1 MVAAQPAADLRRMQR
16 RATGL
21 LLAAAALWGLARWA
35 RHSHPA
41 WAWVGAF
48 AEAALVGGLADWFAV
63 TALFRHPLG
72 LPIWHT
78 AIIPA
83 RKDDIARNVGEF
95 VETHLLTPQAL
106 AQEVAEGD
114 LAARLA
120 EALQQ
125 PATARQLAGWLL
137 QAAPG
142 LLDSLDD
149 DQLSA
154 WLAEAVQAE
163 LNRLDAPGLGL
174 RVLQRLAS
182 EQQHQ
187 RVLDA
192 VARALQRYLEDPEHL
207 PAVTDFIARALN
219 LDHPLYRSVIKTTA
233 PRATQAIAQQLGL
246 LHDSPDHP
254 WRPRLDEWVTQWLAE
269 LPEHP
274 GWQVRL
280 EHWRHDGLA
289 SPTAQAWLIRLWPR
303 LKARLHAA
311 LQAQGSAQAPH
322 PLADALTARVQGL
335 GLRLQTEDELRR
347 SINAALAAALA
358 GLVQRHRGAA
368 ARFLETQLARWSPTE
383 MSDKV
388 EQAIGRD
395 LQFIRINGTLVGGL
409 VGLLLHALNAL

>member
-1 MVAAQPAADLRRMQR
+1 MQR

-78 AIIPA
+78 AIVPM

-125 PATARQLAGWLL
+125 PDTARQLARWCL

-149 DQLSA
+149 DRLAA
-154 WLAEAVQAE
+154 WLADAVQAE
-163 LNRLDAPGLGL
+163 LHRLDAPGLGL
-174 RVLQRLAS
+174 KALQRLAS

-192 VARALQRYLEDPEHL
+192 VADALQRYLEDPEHL

-219 LDHPLYRSVIKTTA
+219 LDHPLYRSVIKTAA

-246 LHDSPDHP
+246 LRDSPEHP
-254 WRPRLDEWVTQWLAE
+254 WRPRLDEWVIQWLAE
-269 LPEHP
+269 LPAHP
-274 GWQVRL
+274 GWQARL
-280 EHWRHDGLA
+280 EQWRSDGLA
-289 SPTAQAWLIRLWPR
+289 SPSAQAWLARLWPR
-303 LKARLHAA
+303 LKARLLAA
-311 LQAQGSAQAPH
+311 IRSEDTPESPH
-322 PLADALTARVQGL
+322 PLADELATRVQGL
-335 GLRLQTEDELRR
+335 GLRLQNDDGLRR
-347 SINAALAAALA
+347 TINAALADALA

-388 EQAIGRD
+388 ERAIGRD

-409 VGLLLHALNAL
+409 VGLLLHALKAL